1 MHLFRARLKAIFRF
15 ASIPHMRLPIPKFK
29 VLLYG
34 PGLPAA
40 GLKARAHFEAS
51 VLVVEGKGHWFTI
64 QGDRLSLKTGGF
76 DGRQWL
82 LFWYTPTGAITAM
95 LQGDDA
101 AEAFIKLAPPAVSEE
116 LGRMRIAHGEGG
128 HRSRWRLALLVLAI
142 FVLLLILGVFSIHA
156 SSPRQVSV
164 NRDVHG
170 QGNQPDERML
180 K

>member
-1 MHLFRARLKAIFRF
+1 
-15 ASIPHMRLPIPKFK
+15 MRLPIPKFK

-82 LFWYTPTGAITAM
+82 LSWYTPTGAITAM

-101 AEAFIKLAPPAVSEE
+101 AVAFIKLAPQAVSEQ
-116 LGRMRIAHGEGG
+116 LGRMRTAHGEAGR
-128 HRSRWRLALLVLAI
+128 RSRWRLVLLVVAI
-142 FVLLLILGVFSIHA
+142 FVLLLGLGMVSFHA
-156 SSPRQVSV
+156 GSQHHVSV
-164 NRDVHG
+164 NRDAHG
-170 QGNQPDERML
+170 QENQSNDRVL